1 MELSARKQA
10 ILTAVVKAYIKTG
23 EPIGSKLLSNILNLS
38 LSSATLRNEMSELC
52 ELGLL
57 EQPHTS
63 AGRVPSVTG
72 YKMYVDSVLS
82 SHTLSDEQKYA
93 IDSLIAKLPDDPQQ
107 IPSTAAELLSEYTGL
122 ASISATAFDDSTFIK
137 HAHATLISRRTVLIV
152 LIASNGASKSQ
163 VCRSNDDLT
172 DQDLNYLNA
181 IINEYIISKKLTLL
195 DKVYLQNI
203 VSSYGWNAL
212 NITPLLS
219 QVFSTVSELKTS
231 KLYLKGQ
238 ANLFGNCFTED
249 DALKIIKMLSNT
261 DSVISILNSLNNP
274 INVIFANSADATLIS
289 PPCMI
294 IANCY
299 SLGNAPTK
307 IGIIGP
313 TRISYESI
321 IPSIEYFSKALSTH
335 INRALEFMED

>member
-63 AGRVPSVTG
+63 AGRVPSVMG
-72 YKMYVDSVLS
+72 YRMYVDSILNS
-82 SHTLSDEQKYA
+82 NTISDEEKSA

-107 IPSTAAELLSEYTGL
+107 IPLVAAELLSEYTGL
-122 ASISATAFDDSTFIK
+122 ASISATDFDDSTFIK
-137 HAHATLISRRTVLIV
+137 HAHAMLIGRRTVLIV

-172 DQDLNYLNA
+172 DQDLGYLND
-181 IINEYIISKKLTLL
+181 IINDYIISKKLSLL

-212 NITPLLS
+212 KITPLLS
-219 QVFSTVSELKTS
+219 QMFSTVSELKTS

-238 ANLFGNCFTED
+238 ANLFGNCFAED

-261 DSVISILNSLNNP
+261 DSVISMLNSLNDP
-274 INVIFANSADATLIS
+274 INVVFANSTDASLER

-294 IANCY
+294 IANCH
-299 SLGNAPTK
+299 SLGNMPTK
-307 IGIIGP
+307 IGVIGP

-321 IPSIEYFSKALSTH
+321 IPSIEYFSNKLSAH
-335 INRALEFMED
+335 LNRALEFMED

>member
-63 AGRVPSVTG
+63 AGRVPSVMG
-72 YKMYVDSVLS
+72 YKMYVDSVLGS
-82 SHTLSDEQKYA
+82 NTLNDEQKQK
-93 IDSLIAKLPDDPQQ
+93 IDSLISKLPDDPQL
-107 IPSTAAELLSEYTGL
+107 IPTAAAELLSQYTGL
-122 ASISATAFDDSTFIK
+122 ASISATDFNYSTFIK
-137 HAHATLISRRTVLIV
+137 HAHATLIGRRTILMV

-163 VCRSNDDLT
+163 VCRSENDLT
-172 DQDLNYLNA
+172 DNDIENLNA

-203 VSSYGWNAL
+203 VSSYGWDAL
-212 NITPLLS
+212 RLTGLLS
-219 QVFSTVSELKTS
+219 QIFTSVSELKTS
-231 KLYLKGQ
+231 KLYIKGQ
-238 ANLFGNCFTED
+238 ANLFGGSFAED
-249 DALKIIKMLSNT
+249 DALKILKMLSNT
-261 DSVISILNSLNNP
+261 DSVIAMLNSLNDP
-274 INVIFANSADATLIS
+274 INVVFANSADATLEH

-294 IANCY
+294 IANCKIP
-299 SLGNAPTK
+299 GNTPTK
-307 IGIIGP
+307 IGVIGP
-313 TRISYESI
+313 ARISYESI
-321 IPSIEYFSKALSTH
+321 IPGIEYFSKALSTH